1 MRRPRIAAIGGLVT
15 ATVLA
20 GCTSGG
26 GATAD
31 PAPRT
36 DVSTA
41 GTSLQPCPS
50 QPDLVAAGAQTLP
63 PLSFDCL
70 GGGELDLARA
80 PGVPTLVN
88 LWGSWCAPCRAELP
102 LLQELADAAGERVRV
117 VGVISR
123 DGVPQAGSFAEDAGV
138 TFPGAF
144 DGDGVLMTE
153 LGLNALP
160 FTYFLDAGGAVVH
173 TEVGDVASVDEL
185 RALVAEHLG
194 VRL

>member
-1 MRRPRIAAIGGLVT
+1 MRRLRIAATGLVT
-15 ATVLA
+15 AAVLA
-20 GCTSGG
+20 GCTAEGPP
-26 GATAD
+26 AAD
-31 PAPRT
+31 AAPRT
-36 DVSTA
+36 DVP
-41 GTSLQPCPS
+41 GVETSLQPCPE
-50 QPDLVAAGAQTLP
+50 QPEQPAAGAQTLP

-173 TEVGDVASVDEL
+173 TEVGDVASVEEL
-185 RALVAEHLG
+185 HALVAEHLG

>member
-1 MRRPRIAAIGGLVT
+1 MRRLRIAATGLVT
-15 ATVLA
+15 AAVLA
-20 GCTSGG
+20 GCSSE
-26 GATAD
+26 AAPTAD
-31 PAPRT
+31 AAPRT
-36 DVSTA
+36 DVPAA
-41 GTSLQPCPS
+41 GTSLQPCPE
-50 QPDLVAAGAQTLP
+50 QPEQPAAGAQTLP

-123 DGVPQAGSFAEDAGV
+123 DGAPQAGSFAEDAGV

-173 TEVGDVASVDEL
+173 TEVGDVASVEEL